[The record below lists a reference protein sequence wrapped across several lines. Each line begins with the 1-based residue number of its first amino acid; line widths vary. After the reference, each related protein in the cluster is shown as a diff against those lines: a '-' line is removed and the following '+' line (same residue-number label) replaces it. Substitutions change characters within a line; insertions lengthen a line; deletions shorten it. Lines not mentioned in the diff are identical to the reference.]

1 MLIGY
6 DAAFCNIF
14 ENYTERLNMEENNF
28 NYPRTEIAGETA
40 IKPYYYIRNNL
51 IHVRYN
57 VDRAIELSNTE
68 SAKVKVDLTLDP
80 AHKQE
85 ILAKAWN
92 LFEVMVKKPVIK
104 DGIKESEKKGYFGQ
118 KNGYK
123 N

>member
-1 MLIGY
+1 MK
-6 DAAFCNIF
+6 D
-14 ENYTERLNMEENNF
+14 NNF

-68 SAKVKVDLTLDP
+68 SAKIKVDLTLDP

-92 LFEVMVKKPVIK
+92 LFEIMVKKPIIK

-118 KNGYK
+118 KNGHK

>member
-1 MLIGY
+1 MFVNY
-6 DAAFCNIF
+6 DAAFCGILKNH
-14 ENYTERLNMEENNF
+14 TERLKMEENNF

-68 SAKVKVDLTLDP
+68 SAKIKVDLTLDP
-80 AHKQE
+80 VHKQE

-92 LFEVMVKKPVIK
+92 LFEVMVKRPVIK